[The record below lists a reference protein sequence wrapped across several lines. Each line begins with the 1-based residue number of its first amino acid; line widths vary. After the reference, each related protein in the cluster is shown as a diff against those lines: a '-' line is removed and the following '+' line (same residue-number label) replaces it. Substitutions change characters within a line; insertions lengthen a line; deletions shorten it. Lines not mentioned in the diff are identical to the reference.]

1 MSMAQTSQNDSFGLV
16 LLDAATFFYPALS
29 NRCLWP
35 KRVKMTHLDSFGLAM
50 LAAATF
56 FHPALDNRCLWPK
69 RVKMTRLGSLCS
81 PLAPLP
87 PFSYAQDVPCG
98 YRCCPASRCCPVSQL
113 YEVSRCRCVVLAS
126 RWSRGHT
133 PVRAWSSLGAMMVVV
148 VVVVTVCIVY
158 LTLAPVTAVQPLRLH
173 LDSRASFVV
182 VVVWWTRRVVD
193 TLRCRVCCCRLIG

>member
-1 MSMAQTSQNDSFGLV
+1 
-16 LLDAATFFYPALS
+16 
-29 NRCLWP
+29 
-35 KRVKMTHLDSFGLAM
+35 
-50 LAAATF
+50 
-56 FHPALDNRCLWPK
+56 
-69 RVKMTRLGSLCS
+69 MTRLGSLCS

-87 PFSYAQDVPCG
+87 PFSYAQNVPCG

-158 LTLAPVTAVQPLRLH
+158 LTVNKHKYCRKTKEREINTTGTRNRRPAAASASRLSS
-173 LDSRASFVV
+173 LI
-182 VVVWWTRRVVD
+182 
-193 TLRCRVCCCRLIG
+193 RCRCRLVDASSSGHVEVSSLLLSTHWVIWWR